1 MKGTSLLLFLISYF
15 ASFARSLSSLR
26 SDLFGNC
33 LNCINS
39 GFDFCSLGQ
48 ALGPIDPIS
57 GVCCQ
62 NMASV
67 TDTCFTGNNAC
78 TWKTTTLNKFNKFF
92 SCRKNSRCIVQPGIS
107 DYIVA
112 AFNT

>member
-1 MKGTSLLLFLISYF
+1 MKGTLLVLISYF
-15 ASFARSLSSLR
+15 SLAQSLSSMR

-48 ALGPIDPIS
+48 SLGPVDPIS

-62 NMASV
+62 NMESV
-67 TDTCFTGNNAC
+67 SDTCYTGNNAC
-78 TWKTTTLNKFNKFF
+78 TYRSTTLNKFNKFF
-92 SCRKNSRCIVQPGIS
+92 SCRKN
-107 DYIVA
+107 
-112 AFNT
+112 

>member
-1 MKGTSLLLFLISYF
+1 MKAISLLLLISYF
-15 ASFARSLSSLR
+15 SFARSLSSIR

-67 TDTCFTGNNAC
+67 LDTC
-78 TWKTTTLNKFNKFF
+78 
-92 SCRKNSRCIVQPGIS
+92 
-107 DYIVA
+107 
-112 AFNT
+112 